1 MTACVL
7 LHGFL
12 GAPTSWQRVLAS
24 PFWPAPFG
32 SAAERDAFCPVLPGH
47 GLPPAPVPESFEAAL
62 ATLASQIRD
71 RFVSPVF
78 LAGYSLGARLALG
91 LLVRFPDLF
100 AGALLIGVAPGLSS
114 PERERRVEADAKAA
128 ASLRR
133 QGLPAF
139 LESWRK
145 LPLFANQADL
155 QAELRAEQEAINLAH
170 DPAALA
176 ATLEVLSPGRMP
188 DFRPSWPAIGVPV
201 ELMVGARDEK
211 FLDLAREMQKN
222 KPDCRLDEVPGVFH
236 NVILEAPDAVATA
249 LCRLT
254 ARKTR

>member
-12 GAPTSWQRVLAS
+12 GAPASWQRVCSS
-24 PFWPAPFG
+24 PFFP
-32 SAAERDAFCPVLPGH
+32 AAERVAYCPVLPGH

-62 ATLASQIRD
+62 VTLASEIRN
-71 RFVSPVF
+71 RFLPPVY

-100 AGALLIGVAPGLSS
+100 AGALLIGVAPGLSG
-114 PERERRVEADAKAA
+114 PERERRVAADAELAA
-128 ASLRR
+128 NLRKE
-133 QGLPAF
+133 GLPAF
-139 LESWRK
+139 LESWRR

-155 QAELRAEQEAINLAH
+155 PAELRTEQEAINLAH

-176 ATLEVLSPGRMP
+176 ASLEVLSPGRMP
-188 DFRPSWPAIGVPV
+188 DFRPVWPEIGVPV
-201 ELMVGARDEK
+201 ELMVGARDDK
-211 FLDLAREMQKN
+211 FLALAREMQEN
-222 KPDCRLDEVPGVFH
+222 KPDCRLEVVPGVFH

-249 LCRLT
+249 LLRLA